1 MNALWS
7 LPTISGNAISKSA
20 ISNWRARAEIG
31 KESDDQTV
39 EDVMV
44 VESKPQLARQRSNTV
59 PVLRYV
65 Q

>member
-1 MNALWS
+1 MNALRS
-7 LPTISGNAISKSA
+7 LSKISGNAISNS
-20 ISNWRARAEIG
+20 RAWAEIG
-31 KESDDQTV
+31 TEEPDDQTV